1 MAGHRNIGSAQSQS
15 FSKAERLNS
24 KKLMDEL
31 FNKGSSFV
39 LYPFRVYWMK
49 HEQPVPSKV
58 QVLISVPKKN
68 FPLAV
73 DRNRI
78 KRLMREA
85 YRKNKFLII
94 DSMNGN
100 EKNLAVAFLFTGKN
114 LSPQNLTPN
123 PSLKQRGMATQK
135 KSSVKNLPQY
145 KLVEEK
151 MIEAL
156 NQLSKNSLK

>member
-1 MAGHRNIGSAQSQS
+1 MAGHSNIGSASTQS
-15 FSKAERLNS
+15 FGKAERLNS

-39 LYPFRVYWMK
+39 LYPFRIYWMK
-49 HEQPVPSKV
+49 HEQIVPSKI

-85 YRKNKFLII
+85 YRKNKLQHINSMIGI
-94 DSMNGN
+94 D
-100 EKNLAVAFLFTGKN
+100 KNISIAFLFTDRKV
-114 LSPQNLTPN
+114 PE
-123 PSLKQRGMATQK
+123 
-135 KSSVKNLPQY
+135 Y

-151 MIEAL
+151 MISVL
-156 NQLSKNSLK
+156 NQLAVK

>member
-49 HEQPVPSKV
+49 HEQPVPSKI

-68 FPLAV
+68 FQLAV
-73 DRNRI
+73 HRNRI

-85 YRKNKFLII
+85 YRKNKLPLH
-94 DSMNGN
+94 DVVNGM
-100 EKNLAVAFLFTGKN
+100 EKNIAVAFLFTDRK
-114 LSPQNLTPN
+114 
-123 PSLKQRGMATQK
+123 
-135 KSSVKNLPQY
+135 LPEY
-145 KLVEEK
+145 KLEEEK
-151 MIEAL
+151 MIAVL
-156 NQLSKNSLK
+156 NQLSVVVK

>member
-39 LYPFRVYWMK
+39 LYPFRIFWMK
-49 HEQPVPSKV
+49 HEQTVPSKV

-85 YRKNKFLII
+85 YRKNKLPLHDAINDI
-94 DSMNGN
+94 
-100 EKNLAVAFLFTGKN
+100 EKNIAVAFLFTDRK
-114 LSPQNLTPN
+114 
-123 PSLKQRGMATQK
+123 
-135 KSSVKNLPQY
+135 LPEY

-151 MIEAL
+151 MIAVL
-156 NQLSKNSLK
+156 NQLSVAVK

>member
-73 DRNRI
+73 HRNRI

-85 YRKNKFLII
+85 YRKNKLPLH
-94 DSMNGN
+94 DAVNGM
-100 EKNLAVAFLFTGKN
+100 EKNIAVAFLFTDRK
-114 LSPQNLTPN
+114 
-123 PSLKQRGMATQK
+123 
-135 KSSVKNLPQY
+135 LPEY
-145 KLVEEK
+145 KTVEEK
-151 MIEAL
+151 IIAVL
-156 NQLSKNSLK
+156 NQLSVAVK

>member
-1 MAGHRNIGSAQSQS
+1 MAGHNNIGSAHSQS

-39 LYPFRVYWMK
+39 LYSFRVYWMK

-78 KRLMREA
+78 KRLMRES
-85 YRKNKFLII
+85 YRKNNSSLIN
-94 DSMNGN
+94 SMIGI
-100 EKNLAVAFLFTGKN
+100 EKNVVVAFLFADK
-114 LSPQNLTPN
+114 
-123 PSLKQRGMATQK
+123 R
-135 KSSVKNLPQY
+135 LPEY

-151 MIEAL
+151 MIAVL
-156 NQLSKNSLK
+156 NQLSLEVK

>member
-1 MAGHRNIGSAQSQS
+1 MAGHNNIGSAQSQS

-31 FNKGSSFV
+31 FNKGSFFV

-49 HEQPVPSKV
+49 HEQPVLSKV
-58 QVLISVPKKN
+58 QVLISVPKKK

-85 YRKNKFLII
+85 YRKNKFLIT
-94 DSMNGN
+94 DSVNCM
-100 EKNLAVAFLFTGKN
+100 EKNIAVAFLFTDRK
-114 LSPQNLTPN
+114 
-123 PSLKQRGMATQK
+123 
-135 KSSVKNLPQY
+135 LPEY

-151 MIEAL
+151 MIESL